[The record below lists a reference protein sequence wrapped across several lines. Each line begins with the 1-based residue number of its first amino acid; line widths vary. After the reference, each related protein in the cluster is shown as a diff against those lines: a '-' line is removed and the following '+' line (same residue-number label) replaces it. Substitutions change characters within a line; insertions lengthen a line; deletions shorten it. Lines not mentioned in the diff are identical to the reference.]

1 MHPACTQPVSP
12 CTTMHPPCSNLHPPC
27 TRRAPALRPPCAQL
41 APTIYPPRTHPAP
54 TPHPPRAPRAP
65 GPCRCGCQ
73 LCTRAV
79 PVRGVRVHEVSPPGT
94 RAARARAPAGRGGE
108 GASRALPARAPSGA
122 CPGGVARTTTP
133 SHRPRPSL
141 EDWALIG
148 GAGRGGGRGAEQ
160 SRARRQHGS
169 GGSGGSGG
177 GGAAG
182 PRARPRGGEADPVRG
197 ARVPRHHQRGGGVPC
212 RGHRHQVPVAAVA
225 AGRERLQLVHGAG
238 AAGSPLRLHG
248 LAGPRARCRLRPG
261 RPAAPRRGRA
271 PRGAAARRPH
281 AHLRRHR
288 QRQPGHPHHPARQRV
303 RGRPDPALCPPS
315 FIVADFQ
322 RRGVDVT
329 HMAWQPRGDVPC
341 ACCVVNAASGSR
353 TIVLYDT
360 NLPDVTARDFERV
373 DLDRYRWI
381 HWEARNAAEQLRMI
395 QRVEEHNR
403 ALPPARRIRTSVEV
417 EKPREELLPL
427 LAHGDVVFISK
438 DLAKHFGYRSAPE
451 ALRGLR
457 GRVQPGATLICAW
470 AEEGAD
476 AMGPGGELVHAD
488 ACPPETL
495 VDTLGAGDTF
505 NAAIIFALSGAP
517 RAGRR
522 PAARGLP
529 AAALPGA
536 AGPVPPHGLV
546 PRGPPADR
554 APRPAAVLPGRP
566 LPQRVPPHTRWRA
579 AHPRLGRWQR
589 PARRLPHGAAAA
601 GADEQQPGQL
611 RAAHGAQGRPR
622 RVQGRRAQ
630 QPGLPGRGAA
640 DPPDLLRQQHG
651 GPGDGHR
658 PHQGPVPARP
668 AAGCRRLPGRDA
680 APELPGSEGP
690 CSGAGGGHGRVPLLG
705 PPGDDSVA
713 GAAAQRPALQPPPGR
728 QPLPAH
734 PKAPGSDWGQGGR
747 GAHPAGSHHPGVR
760 RALHGTCLRLQ
771 QLQRVL
777 PGRQPRAPA
786 APRPRAPALP
796 QRLRRPLL
804 PPARHPGGGRLAPA
818 PRGAAGDG
826 PRRPRRLPGGPL
838 PPPRHLHGPRLH
850 PVHHRRLRARRG
862 APAAGGGWG
871 WGCRAGRCLTP
882 PINALTL

>member
-427 LAHGDVVFISK
+427 LAHGDVGDA
-438 DLAKHFGYRSAPE
+438 DL
-451 ALRGLR
+451 
-457 GRVQPGATLICAW
+457 
-470 AEEGAD
+470 
-476 AMGPGGELVHAD
+476 
-488 ACPPETL
+488 
-495 VDTLGAGDTF
+495 
-505 NAAIIFALSGAP
+505 
-517 RAGRR
+517 
-522 PAARGLP
+522 
-529 AAALPGA
+529 
-536 AGPVPPHGLV
+536 
-546 PRGPPADR
+546 
-554 APRPAAVLPGRP
+554 
-566 LPQRVPPHTRWRA
+566 
-579 AHPRLGRWQR
+579 RLGR
-589 PARRLPHGAAAA
+589 
-601 GADEQQPGQL
+601 
-611 RAAHGAQGRPR
+611 
-622 RVQGRRAQ
+622 
-630 QPGLPGRGAA
+630 
-640 DPPDLLRQQHG
+640 
-651 GPGDGHR
+651 
-658 PHQGPVPARP
+658 
-668 AAGCRRLPGRDA
+668 
-680 APELPGSEGP
+680 
-690 CSGAGGGHGRVPLLG
+690 
-705 PPGDDSVA
+705 
-713 GAAAQRPALQPPPGR
+713 
-728 QPLPAH
+728 
-734 PKAPGSDWGQGGR
+734 
-747 GAHPAGSHHPGVR
+747 
-760 RALHGTCLRLQ
+760 
-771 QLQRVL
+771 
-777 PGRQPRAPA
+777 
-786 APRPRAPALP
+786 
-796 QRLRRPLL
+796 
-804 PPARHPGGGRLAPA
+804 GGGR
-818 PRGAAGDG
+818 
-826 PRRPRRLPGGPL
+826 
-838 PPPRHLHGPRLH
+838 RHG
-850 PVHHRRLRARRG
+850 ARRG
-862 APAAGGGWG
+862 AGARGRLPPRDPGGHAGGWG
-871 WGCRAGRCLTP
+871 HLQRCHHLRALGRAEPAGRAQLRLPHRRQEVRDPGLRRHRLSRGCRCPPPHSLAPLTP
-882 PINALTL
+882 LPIKFLGAPPPSLVPGPGEPHAPTPPASPQGAQRGWQLLYSSSHSGTGENACRGPPGPAAAGPAQGMQGTQVGIQTIAQLGHCTPQPVGQHRWGQHGAGTHDSAGVPAPPGAPCCLHLSRVLPSRGCLCPGDFIRGGFILGGSILGGSLHLHHCTLGGSSPRVSLPLWVGSVVWQPLPLCWARLWAACPRIHCRHLLIHCGCLHSSPGLLHVSPHHPLLANLRSHQRLSWGSLFPARQQQLGGVQQPVPTAVLPL